1 MAHWMLSAD
10 QQLVNL
16 DVVEVLE
23 VLDSFSDEVTPA
35 DVEAG
40 RAKPI
45 YTELIARLPS
55 GDEVVMFDDEDAEVV
70 VHAFELLK
78 VHLAA
83 GPSHDLL
90 RGVGIVSLQELVDR
104 AGAQKN

>member
-23 VLDSFSDEVTPA
+23 VLDTFADDATPA
-35 DVEAG
+35 EVEAG

-45 YTELIARLPS
+45 FTELIARLPS
-55 GDEVVMFDDEDAEVV
+55 GDECVMFDDEDAEVV
-70 VHAFELLK
+70 LHAFELLK

-83 GPSHDLL
+83 GPSHELL
-90 RGVGIVSLQELVDR
+90 RGGGIASLQDLVER